1 MDLFVSRKNQRYMYI
16 KRFENKCY
24 TITCI
29 YTSIESVILV
39 YSSVFL
45 SFSSMTIKIRLLITS
60 VLDLLNCKWKL
71 NIDGHYILKRCRL

>member
-16 KRFENKCY
+16 KWFENKCY
-24 TITCI
+24 TII

>member
-16 KRFENKCY
+16 KRFENKFY
-24 TITCI
+24 TII

-71 NIDGHYILKRCRL
+71 NIDGHYILKTCRL

>member
-16 KRFENKCY
+16 KRFENKVY
-24 TITCI
+24 TII

>member
-24 TITCI
+24 TII

-60 VLDLLNCKWKL
+60 VLDLLNYKWKL

>member
-16 KRFENKCY
+16 KRFENKFY
-24 TITCI
+24 TII

>member
-24 TITCI
+24 TII

-45 SFSSMTIKIRLLITS
+45 SFSSMLLITS
-60 VLDLLNCKWKL
+60 VLGLLNCKWKL

>member
-16 KRFENKCY
+16 KRFENKFY
-24 TITCI
+24 TII
-29 YTSIESVILV
+29 DTSIESVILV